1 MRGPILLYTIIVE
14 EYTSRE
20 KPDSEGCYH
29 IANSK
34 VYPVPF
40 LFNDLKKAQKYIE
53 DIFPS
58 AEQLHYMQYN
68 DEQWTKDNRR
78 MVSSTSI
85 TIHEVVYDPD
95 NLLKEN

>member
-1 MRGPILLYTIIVE
+1 MSEPILLYTIIVE
-14 EYTSRE
+14 EFTSRE

-34 VYPVPF
+34 VYPEPF

-58 AEQLHYMQYN
+58 AKPVHFKQYY
-68 DEQWTKDNRR
+68 DEQWAMDDSR
-78 MVSSTSI
+78 MASSTVI
-85 TIHEVVYDPD
+85 TIHEVAYDS
-95 NLLKEN
+95 E